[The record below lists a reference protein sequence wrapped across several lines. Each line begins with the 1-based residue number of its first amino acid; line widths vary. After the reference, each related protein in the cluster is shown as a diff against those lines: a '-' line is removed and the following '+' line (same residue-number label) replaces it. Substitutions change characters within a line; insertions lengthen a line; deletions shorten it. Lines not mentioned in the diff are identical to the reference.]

1 MLIATLLHVSMGWGV
16 GIPIQ
21 YSVDSRQS
29 QMIDT
34 ASSANSRHDLDIH
47 FPQHIAENT
56 KVIILIPCMLCIVSL
71 VLVPARMYIWHM
83 VSLRDLEWLP
93 GV

>member
-16 GIPIQ
+16 GIPI
-21 YSVDSRQS
+21 VDSRQS

-56 KVIILIPCMLCIVSL
+56 QVIILIPCMLCSASL
-71 VLVPARMYIWHM
+71 VLVTARMYM
-83 VSLRDLEWLP
+83 AF
-93 GV
+93 GVALGP